1 MLETSA
7 LKLFTVANLCYHDPV
22 ENTELLCGS
31 KCTSWTN
38 NSPHNQLFQS
48 NISEIPY
55 CTINPS
61 SDADSLDDQNPN
73 WDCHKQSVCEK
84 NILKE

>member
-1 MLETSA
+1 MTQLRILNYFVGLNVPLGQIT
-7 LKLFTVANLCYHDPV
+7 
-22 ENTELLCGS
+22 
-31 KCTSWTN
+31 
-38 NSPHNQLFQS
+38 SPHNQLFQS

>member
-1 MLETSA
+1 MTQLRILNYSVGLNVPLGQIT
-7 LKLFTVANLCYHDPV
+7 
-22 ENTELLCGS
+22 
-31 KCTSWTN
+31 
-38 NSPHNQLFQS
+38 SPHNQLFQS

-61 SDADSLDDQNPN
+61 SDADSLDDQSPN